1 MNTFITTFLPNVSE
15 IWDEVLQS
23 TWETLY
29 MTLVAGLIAG
39 ILGVILGVILVV
51 TEDGGILESRHLYNV
66 LDKLVNIFRSLPFI
80 ILMAL
85 IVPFTRLVVGTSI
98 GTTASIV
105 PLVVATVPF
114 YARQIQNALVEVD
127 AGVIEAAQSMGAS
140 PWEIIFRVYLKEGLP
155 GIIRVSSVTIIN
167 LIGLTAMAGAIG
179 GGGLGNL
186 AITRGYNRFQ
196 NDVTL
201 VATIIILIIVFISQA
216 IGNALVKKVSHEYK
230 KNKNG
235 GNQS

>member
-1 MNTFITTFLPNVSE
+1 MNTFMTTFLPNVSE
-15 IWDEVLQS
+15 IWDEVLLS

-29 MTLVAGLIAG
+29 MTLIAGLIAG
-39 ILGVILGVILVV
+39 GLGVILGVILLV
-51 TEDGGILESRHLYNV
+51 TEDGGILENKHLYNV

-140 PWEIIFRVYLKEGLP
+140 PGEIIFRVYLKEGLP

-216 IGNALVKKVSHEYK
+216 IGNALVKKVSH
-230 KNKNG
+230 
-235 GNQS
+235 

>member
-15 IWDEVLQS
+15 IWDEVLLS

-39 ILGVILGVILVV
+39 VLGVILGVILVV

-186 AITRGYNRFQ
+186 ALTRGYNRFQ

-216 IGNALVKKVSHEYK
+216 IGNALVKKVSH
-230 KNKNG
+230 
-235 GNQS
+235 

>member
-1 MNTFITTFLPNVSE
+1 MNTFIITFLPNVSE
-15 IWDEVLQS
+15 IWDEVLLS

-140 PWEIIFRVYLKEGLP
+140 PGEIIFRVYLKEGLP

-216 IGNALVKKVSHEYK
+216 IGNALVKKVSH
-230 KNKNG
+230 
-235 GNQS
+235 

>member
-15 IWDEVLQS
+15 IWDEVLLS

-85 IVPFTRLVVGTSI
+85 IVWVTWEDRGYLCRCLDTRYLHTIGVLSFSIYMWHYLIKFIAKQDWEGLTGLPVQSSVMGSVLLVVCMI
-98 GTTASIV
+98 GLLIPIAVWSYRYLEMPTRKWISLRLNGLLEAKYS
-105 PLVVATVPF
+105 PSWQLV
-114 YARQIQNALVEVD
+114 
-127 AGVIEAAQSMGAS
+127 
-140 PWEIIFRVYLKEGLP
+140 W
-155 GIIRVSSVTIIN
+155 VSSE
-167 LIGLTAMAGAIG
+167 
-179 GGGLGNL
+179 
-186 AITRGYNRFQ
+186 RKR
-196 NDVTL
+196 
-201 VATIIILIIVFISQA
+201 
-216 IGNALVKKVSHEYK
+216 
-230 KNKNG
+230 
-235 GNQS
+235 

>member
-15 IWDEVLQS
+15 IWDEVLLS

-186 AITRGYNRFQ
+186 AIPRGYNRFQ

-216 IGNALVKKVSHEYK
+216 IGNALVKKVSH
-230 KNKNG
+230 
-235 GNQS
+235 

>member
-140 PWEIIFRVYLKEGLP
+140 PGEIIFRVYLKEGLP

-167 LIGLTAMAGAIG
+167 LIGLTAMAGVIG

-216 IGNALVKKVSHEYK
+216 IGNALVKKVSH
-230 KNKNG
+230 
-235 GNQS
+235 

>member
-167 LIGLTAMAGAIG
+167 LIGLTAMAGVIG

-216 IGNALVKKVSHEYK
+216 IGNALVKKVSH
-230 KNKNG
+230 
-235 GNQS
+235 

>member
-140 PWEIIFRVYLKEGLP
+140 PGEIIFRVYLKEGLP

-196 NDVTL
+196 TDVTL

-216 IGNALVKKVSHEYK
+216 IGNALVKKVSH
-230 KNKNG
+230 
-235 GNQS
+235 

>member
-15 IWDEVLQS
+15 IWDEVLLS

-39 ILGVILGVILVV
+39 VLGVILGVILVV
-51 TEDGGILESRHLYNV
+51 TEDGGILENRHLYNV

-85 IVPFTRLVVGTSI
+85 IVPFTRFVVGTSI

-140 PWEIIFRVYLKEGLP
+140 PWEIIFRVYLKDGWA

-216 IGNALVKKVSHEYK
+216 IGNALVKKVSH
-230 KNKNG
+230 
-235 GNQS
+235 

>member
-1 MNTFITTFLPNVSE
+1 MNTFIITFLPNVSE
-15 IWDEVLQS
+15 IWDEVLLS

-167 LIGLTAMAGAIG
+167 LIGLTAMAGVIG

-216 IGNALVKKVSHEYK
+216 IGNALVKKVSH
-230 KNKNG
+230 
-235 GNQS
+235 

>member
-15 IWDEVLQS
+15 IWDEVLLS

-167 LIGLTAMAGAIG
+167 LIGLTAMAGTIG

-216 IGNALVKKVSHEYK
+216 IGNALVKKVSH
-230 KNKNG
+230 
-235 GNQS
+235 

>member
-1 MNTFITTFLPNVSE
+1 MNTFIITFLPNVSE
-15 IWDEVLQS
+15 IWDEVLLS

-85 IVPFTRLVVGTSI
+85 IVPFTRFVVGTSI

-140 PWEIIFRVYLKEGLP
+140 PGEIIFRVYLKEGLP

-216 IGNALVKKVSHEYK
+216 IGNALVKKVSH
-230 KNKNG
+230 
-235 GNQS
+235 

>member
-1 MNTFITTFLPNVSE
+1 MNTFITTCLPNVSE

-140 PWEIIFRVYLKEGLP
+140 PGEIIFRVYLKEGLP

-216 IGNALVKKVSHEYK
+216 IGNALVKKVSH
-230 KNKNG
+230 
-235 GNQS
+235 

>member
-201 VATIIILIIVFISQA
+201 VATIITLIIVFISQA
-216 IGNALVKKVSHEYK
+216 IGNALVKKVSH
-230 KNKNG
+230 
-235 GNQS
+235 

>member
-15 IWDEVLQS
+15 IWDEVLLS

-51 TEDGGILESRHLYNV
+51 TQDGGILESKHLYNV

-85 IVPFTRLVVGTSI
+85 IVPFTRFVVGTSI

-216 IGNALVKKVSHEYK
+216 IGNALVKKVSH
-230 KNKNG
+230 
-235 GNQS
+235 

>member
-1 MNTFITTFLPNVSE
+1 MNTFIITFLPNVSE

-140 PWEIIFRVYLKEGLP
+140 PGEIIFRVYLKEGLP

-216 IGNALVKKVSHEYK
+216 IGNALVKKVSH
-230 KNKNG
+230 
-235 GNQS
+235 